1 MNSRSA
7 RWRGRSVAAIA
18 RAAASIGYS
27 TRRQLAVQAAR
38 STSSQAARG
47 SPSRGWPTL
56 PGLSSHSPAAMSCSV
71 PAGAGSPLS
80 RPSARTKLS
89 ATWVWP
95 IAPIRGEYDVI
106 GFEMFECRS
115 IFKGDWKLLFMAP
128 PYGNNEWSL
137 FNLREDPRELV
148 DLKDRE
154 PAKFAELKAEWDAY
168 AAAVGYIEAGEIK
181 QLDEMSPEDFFQYI
195 GLDQA
200 DAPGTNVGEKLSAMS
215 DSIDRISAANASLLK
230 GEIPA
235 DVASAVRRAASE
247 SSIVGGIFGSSAR
260 NLSARDLGKTSVD
273 IKQQG
278 ISNESAL
285 LQSRNELAASYEA
298 IRQYNLTRNTALAN
312 LSLESRKLNLS
323 AIEQERM
330 RIATNID
337 ANIKILGYIAE
348 MAIQQQN
355 IAASAAA
362 NEINPSNIIS
372 SLDRMMAEFNE
383 QLS

>member
-1 MNSRSA
+1 MATTNPGTNLDIKNSATGSDSSGIIQKGFGGA
-7 RWRGRSVAAIA
+7 TQWDTIKD
-18 RAAASIGYS
+18 
-27 TRRQLAVQAAR
+27 LA
-38 STSSQAARG
+38 
-47 SPSRGWPTL
+47 L
-56 PGLSSHSPAAMSCSV
+56 SPADYS
-71 PAGAGSPLS
+71 
-80 RPSARTKLS
+80 
-89 ATWVWP
+89 
-95 IAPIRGEYDVI
+95 D
-106 GFEMFECRS
+106 
-115 IFKGDWKLLFMAP
+115 
-128 PYGNNEWSL
+128 
-137 FNLREDPRELV
+137 
-148 DLKDRE
+148 KD
-154 PAKFAELKAEWDAY
+154 
-168 AAAVGYIEAGEIK
+168 G
-181 QLDEMSPEDFFQYI
+181 FQYI

-247 SSIVGGIFGSSAR
+247 SSIAGGIFGSSAR

-372 SLDRMMAEFNE
+372 ALDRMMAEFNE